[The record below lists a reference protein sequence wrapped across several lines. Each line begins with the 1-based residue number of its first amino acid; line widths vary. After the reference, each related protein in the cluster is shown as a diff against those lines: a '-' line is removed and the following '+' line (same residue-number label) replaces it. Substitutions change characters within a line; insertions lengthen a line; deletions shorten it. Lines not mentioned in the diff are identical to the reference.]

1 MLFKRVENHEEEKK
15 KKKNR
20 LTLQEFPRGWIF
32 RDKDGKGKKWR
43 YKTLELLERE
53 ENNLYC
59 NGWPWGSSLER
70 ETHSVTLCNSIYQ
83 LGDLKSLSSG
93 VCLCVCLFAWACV
106 RACVSEGT
114 VYGCCCLYVLLVR
127 KPILRKPVCCLL
139 LLFRWVFNIWSP
151 KNTFSAS

>member
-1 MLFKRVENHEEEKK
+1 MLFKHVENHKEKKKK

-20 LTLQEFPRGWIF
+20 QTLQESPRGWIF
-32 RDKDGKGKKWR
+32 LETKREGEKWR

-93 VCLCVCLFAWACV
+93 VCVCVFVGVCGGECVWAREQYTAAV
-106 RACVSEGT
+106 
-114 VYGCCCLYVLLVR
+114 
-127 KPILRKPVCCLL
+127 VCMFCLL
-139 LLFRWVFNIWSP
+139 
-151 KNTFSAS
+151 